1 MFQQA
6 FFPIDKTPYA
16 ERFVNLQ
23 QAVKIDVFQNGSA
36 RLWLTT
42 GEEIT
47 VTGPQA
53 APIIDLLDPSIA
65 GLNAMKEEFSKPF
78 QCEREIYS
86 VPSTGD

>member
-47 VTGPQA
+47 VTGPSCLPPAASAFGAGMLQA
-53 APIIDLLDPSIA
+53 SRMTARS
-65 GLNAMKEEFSKPF
+65 M
-78 QCEREIYS
+78 
-86 VPSTGD
+86 STAVHSCC